1 MKISLKLT
9 EKLNLNFIFLNPY
22 LYFFN
27 RKELHINARL
37 HINFS
42 SKVKA
47 LERHGNSFSIA
58 FLLPSQIFLMDPV
71 SSLTRNS

>member
-1 MKISLKLT
+1 MSTFLLLNRGHNSHKIFMKIHLKLT

-27 RKELHINARL
+27 RKKLHINARL

-47 LERHGNSFSIA
+47 LER
-58 FLLPSQIFLMDPV
+58 Q
-71 SSLTRNS
+71 R